1 MEITARLIERFDVTT
16 HGESFRKQEFVIE
29 TEGEYPQTIK
39 MQAVQDKIEKIE
51 KLTMGGIYN
60 FHFNLR
66 GRKWISPEGKT
77 VYFNTIDVWRVET
90 AEEVQDTDITPEQA
104 VGTPPQTS
112 QLTDDL
118 PF

>member
-39 MQAVQDKIEKIE
+39 MQAIQDKIEKIE

-90 AEEVQDTDITPEQA
+90 AEQDQDTDITPKAE
-104 VGTPPQTS
+104 TS

>member
-1 MEITARLIERFDVTT
+1 MNHQPARIYPTLSLFILNNGQVKFPFHGFET
-16 HGESFRKQEFVIE
+16 HFR
-29 TEGEYPQTIK
+29 
-39 MQAVQDKIEKIE
+39 
-51 KLTMGGIYN
+51 YN

-77 VYFNTIDVWRVET
+77 VYFNTIEVWRVET